1 MSQRNAHILKEQR
14 KQSLLGEGNKRARKS
29 VSKELT
35 THSSILATRAHSE
48 RTGFT
53 LLEVVLAVTIAGAI
67 IAAAATLMVS
77 ITDAWL
83 KRLDRH
89 FFEDHADGVTEFVQ
103 ACFSSAGMEVALEGT
118 DGGST
123 TNSGSTSSN
132 EAGTDLIGNVA
143 INITDANGN
152 SRSNTGS
159 TTNTTDSTSSEGGS
173 LLRTTEDPIG
183 WGKPPG
189 FADYKDPLLSFALK
203 DTPPLLIQTGN
214 APVIGINAF
223 LYFEK
228 DEGLSLLWYTP
239 LQEDS
244 EDIDDLRRTPISD
257 LVTQINYIYWDEDF
271 EKWEEEEEPM
281 DGEGNEE
288 FILPRFIKLIF
299 EYEGE
304 TKERIITIPVPSKS
318 ALLF

>member
-1 MSQRNAHILKEQR
+1 MSRQSIHSRKRQLKQPILAG
-14 KQSLLGEGNKRARKS
+14 SASGTGCSSCRKS
-29 VSKELT
+29 ESL
-35 THSSILATRAHSE
+35 ITRTQHA
-48 RTGFT
+48 RRGFT

-89 FFEDHADGVTEFVQ
+89 FFEDHVDGVTEFVQ
-103 ACFSSAGMEVALEGT
+103 ACFSSAGMEIALEGS
-118 DGGST
+118 DE
-123 TNSGSTSSN
+123 GSTSNSGGTSN
-132 EAGTDLIGNVA
+132 SGDETGLIGDVSV
-143 INITDANGN
+143 NITDGNGN
-152 SRSNTGS
+152 STGGTASNTE
-159 TTNTTDSTSSEGGS
+159 NTSEGGS

-189 FADYKDPLLSFALK
+189 FADYKDPLLNFALK
-203 DTPPLLIQTGN
+203 DTPPLLVQTGD
-214 APVIGINAF
+214 APVIGIDAF

-281 DGEGNEE
+281 DGEGDEE

-304 TKERIITIPVPSKS
+304 TKERIITIPVPSRS

>member
-1 MSQRNAHILKEQR
+1 MPARRSAFKIQR
-14 KQSLLGEGNKRARKS
+14 STFDARRS
-29 VSKELT
+29 
-35 THSSILATRAHSE
+35 R
-48 RTGFT
+48 GFT

-89 FFEDHADGVTEFVQ
+89 FFEDHVDGVTEFVQ
-103 ACFSSAGMEVALEGT
+103 ACFSSAGMEIALEGT
-118 DGGST
+118 DEGST
-123 TNSGSTSSN
+123 TNSGGTSNSGD
-132 EAGTDLIGNVA
+132 EAGLIGNVSV
-143 INITDANGN
+143 NITDGNGN
-152 SRSNTGS
+152 STGNTGG
-159 TTNTTDSTSSEGGS
+159 STSSTQNTSEGGS

-189 FADYKDPLLSFALK
+189 FADYKDPLLNFALK
-203 DTPPLLIQTGN
+203 DTPPLLIQTGD
-214 APVIGINAF
+214 APVIGIDAF

-281 DGEGNEE
+281 DGEGDEE

>member
-1 MSQRNAHILKEQR
+1 MSQRVTMPARRSAFKIQR
-14 KQSLLGEGNKRARKS
+14 STFDARRS
-29 VSKELT
+29 
-35 THSSILATRAHSE
+35 R
-48 RTGFT
+48 GFT

-89 FFEDHADGVTEFVQ
+89 FFEDHVDGVTEFVQ
-103 ACFSSAGMEVALEGT
+103 ACFSSAGMEIALEGT
-118 DGGST
+118 DEGST
-123 TNSGSTSSN
+123 TNSGGTSNSGD
-132 EAGTDLIGNVA
+132 EAGLIGNVSV
-143 INITDANGN
+143 NITDGNGN
-152 SRSNTGS
+152 STGNTGG
-159 TTNTTDSTSSEGGS
+159 STSSTQNTSEGGS

-189 FADYKDPLLSFALK
+189 FADYKDPLLNFALK
-203 DTPPLLIQTGN
+203 DTPPLLIQTGD
-214 APVIGINAF
+214 APVIGIDAF

-281 DGEGNEE
+281 DGEGDEE